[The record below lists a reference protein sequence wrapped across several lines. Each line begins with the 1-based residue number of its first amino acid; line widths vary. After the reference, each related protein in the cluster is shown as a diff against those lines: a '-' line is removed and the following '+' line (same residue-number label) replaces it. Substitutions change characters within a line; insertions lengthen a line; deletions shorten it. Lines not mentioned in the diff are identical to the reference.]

1 MAIATAESKQE
12 AAKTDGLLCV
22 FGMVWRLN
30 KFKKKTKRAKKKKKQ
45 NKTPNKQKNST
56 MGSALL
62 QARDCGKWGVGRSP
76 EVFSTLIINVR
87 WEGAM

>member
-30 KFKKKTKRAKKKKKQ
+30 KFKKKTKRAKKKKKTKQ
-45 NKTPNKQKNST
+45 NPKQTKKQYYGVSIT
-56 MGSALL
+56 TGEGLWEMGCRKVS
-62 QARDCGKWGVGRSP
+62 
-76 EVFSTLIINVR
+76 
-87 WEGAM
+87 